1 MSVQGVVLACGGERR
16 FGDLVT
22 QDRPRHMLDLG
33 FNPIVWHALQTL
45 EHGGVKDVRLVARGD
60 HAASR
65 FEAWLREGYDGGCD
79 VQVVAA
85 ADDADTAD
93 ALRAAMPTVSPDAQ
107 VLAVVSGD
115 LVTDVRLSDVLATH
129 VRGGAVATCLLAKRR
144 AWNGVDMKVGRPP
157 KGAHYVGLANDR
169 LLLMA
174 DEEDVDKV
182 LKLRR
187 PMLRRARDLVVHT
200 DLLDAQLYVL
210 DRAKVRALLD
220 AKPHMTSL
228 QLDVIPALVR
238 RQFRDFVPGGSAE
251 EPSKTSETSGD
262 AGLMEAVFGVAN
274 QGGNQG
280 ETHRPPNLSVTDQTL
295 GGPCCAHLAPDDAY
309 CARVDTVRL
318 FFIFFIFAWAICL
331 TSCYQPKPQVVPALL
346 EVSRE
351 VASSQPGDAAHLNG
365 RKMSKYENF
374 VDPSVVIGGKSTI
387 GPGCIVGVGTSFGEK
402 CSVKRSVVGAG
413 CSVGDGVKL
422 VNCVV
427 MNRATIED
435 GATVQGSVVGPRA
448 VIGAG
453 ASLRECLVEAE
464 FEVEEGDDVRSE
476 TLQNKSR

>member
-1 MSVQGVVLACGGERR
+1 MCARRRGRRVTMSVQGVVLACGGERR

-93 ALRAAMPTVSPDAQ
+93 ALRAAMPTVNPDAQ
-107 VLAVVSGD
+107 VLAVISGD

-157 KGAHYVGLANDR
+157 KGAHYVGLANDK

-187 PMLRRARDLVVHT
+187 PMLGRVRDLVVHT

-210 DRAKVRALLD
+210 DRAQVKTMLD
-220 AKPHMTSL
+220 DKPRMTSL

-238 RQFRDFVPGGSAE
+238 RQFRAQLAGSAGPE
-251 EPSKTSETSGD
+251 QAVQSHVTSETSD
-262 AGLMEAVFGVAN
+262 DGLMEAVFGVAN
-274 QGGNQG
+274 QGAGHGGGTSTQM
-280 ETHRPPNLSVTDQTL
+280 PPPTTQ
-295 GGPCCAHLAPDDAY
+295 PCCAHLAPDDAY
-309 CARVDTVRL
+309 CARVDTV
-318 FFIFFIFAWAICL
+318 
-331 TSCYQPKPQVVPALL
+331 VPALL

-351 VASSQPGDAAHLNG
+351 IASSQPGDAAHLNG

-374 VDPSVVIGGKSTI
+374 VDPTVVIGGKSTI
-387 GPGCIVGVGTSFGEK
+387 GPGCIVNAGTQFGEK

-413 CSVGDGVKL
+413 CHVGSGVKL

-435 GATVQGSVVGPRA
+435 GATVQGSVIGPRA

-476 TLQNKSR
+476 TLRNKSR

>member
-187 PMLRRARDLVVHT
+187 PMLRRERDLVVHT

-210 DRAKVRALLD
+210 DRPTVRALLD

-228 QLDVIPALVR
+228 QLDVVPALVR
-238 RQFRDFVPGGSAE
+238 RQFRGVGVGGSA

-262 AGLMEAVFGVAN
+262 AGLMEAVFGVATTT
-274 QGGNQG
+274 GGNEG
-280 ETHRPPNLSVTDQTL
+280 ETHRPPNHLSVTTDQTPL

-309 CARVDTVRL
+309 CARVDT
-318 FFIFFIFAWAICL
+318 
-331 TSCYQPKPQVVPALL
+331 TVPALL

-374 VDPSVVIGGKSTI
+374 VDPSVSIGTKSTI
-387 GPGCIVGVGTSFGEK
+387 GPGCIVGAGTSFGEK

>member
-79 VQVVAA
+79 VRVVTAA
-85 ADDADTAD
+85 EDADTAD
-93 ALRAAMPTVSPDAQ
+93 ALRAAMPTANPDAQ
-107 VLAVVSGD
+107 VLAVVAGD

-157 KGAHYVGLANDR
+157 KGAHYVGLANDK

-187 PMLRRARDLVVHT
+187 PMLGRVRDLVVHT

-210 DRAKVRALLD
+210 DRAQVKTMLD
-220 AKPHMTSL
+220 DKPRMTSL

-238 RQFRDFVPGGSAE
+238 RQFRAQPAGSAGPE
-251 EPSKTSETSGD
+251 QAVQSHVTSETSD
-262 AGLMEAVFGVAN
+262 DGLMEAVFGVAN
-274 QGGNQG
+274 QGAGHGGGTSTQM
-280 ETHRPPNLSVTDQTL
+280 PPPTTQ
-295 GGPCCAHLAPDDAY
+295 PCCAHLAPDDAY
-309 CARVDTVRL
+309 CARVDTV
-318 FFIFFIFAWAICL
+318 
-331 TSCYQPKPQVVPALL
+331 VPALL

-351 VASSQPGDAAHLNG
+351 IASSQPGDAAHLNG

-387 GPGCIVGVGTSFGEK
+387 GPGCVVNAGTQFGEK

-413 CSVGDGVKL
+413 CHVGSGVKL

-435 GATVQGSVVGPRA
+435 GATVQGSVIGPRA

-476 TLQNKSR
+476 TLRNKSR

>member
-107 VLAVVSGD
+107 VLAVVAGD

-174 DEEDVDKV
+174 DEEHVDKV

-187 PMLRRARDLVVHT
+187 PMLNQLEKLGAPPVGNLVVHT

-210 DRAKVRALLD
+210 DRAPVSALLD

-228 QLDVIPALVR
+228 QLDVVPALVR
-238 RQFRDFVPGGSAE
+238 RQFRGEVAGSNPAGSALLAR
-251 EPSKTSETSGD
+251 SAGSETSGD

-274 QGGNQG
+274 EG
-280 ETHRPPNLSVTDQTL
+280 ETHRRPNHLGAVAL

-309 CARVDTVRL
+309 CARVDT
-318 FFIFFIFAWAICL
+318 
-331 TSCYQPKPQVVPALL
+331 VVPALL

-365 RKMSKYENF
+365 RKMSYPYENF

-413 CSVGDGVKL
+413 CSVGDGVRL

-435 GATVQGSVVGPRA
+435 GATVQGSVIGPRA

>member
-1 MSVQGVVLACGGERR
+1 MCARRRGRRVTMSVQGVVLACGGERR

-79 VQVVAA
+79 VRVVTAA
-85 ADDADTAD
+85 EDADTAD
-93 ALRAAMPTVSPDAQ
+93 ALRAAMPTANPDAQ
-107 VLAVVSGD
+107 VLAVVAGD

-144 AWNGVDMKVGRPP
+144 AWNGLDMKVGRPP

-187 PMLRRARDLVVHT
+187 PMLGRARDLVVHT

-210 DRAKVRALLD
+210 DNARVSALLD
-220 AKPHMTSL
+220 AKPRMTSL

-238 RQFRDFVPGGSAE
+238 RQFKPGSEDNGSA
-251 EPSKTSETSGD
+251 PITSSSPETSNSD
-262 AGLMEAVFGVAN
+262 GLMDAVFGAASSPHPTTSSHDAP
-274 QGGNQG
+274 
-280 ETHRPPNLSVTDQTL
+280 THHPAPA
-295 GGPCCAHLAPDDAY
+295 PCCAHLAPDDAY
-309 CARVDTVRL
+309 CARVDTV
-318 FFIFFIFAWAICL
+318 
-331 TSCYQPKPQVVPALL
+331 VPALL

-351 VASSQPGDAAHLNG
+351 IASSNPGDAAHLNG

-374 VDPSVVIGGKSTI
+374 VDPTVVIGGKSAI
-387 GPGCIVGVGTSFGEK
+387 GPGCIVGPGTSFGEK

-413 CSVGDGVKL
+413 CHVGDGVRL

>member
-1 MSVQGVVLACGGERR
+1 MCARRRGRRVTMSVQGVVLACGGERR
-16 FGDLVT
+16 FGNLVT

-79 VQVVAA
+79 VRVVTAA
-85 ADDADTAD
+85 EDADTAD
-93 ALRAAMPTVSPDAQ
+93 ALRAAMPTANPDAQ
-107 VLAVVSGD
+107 VLAVVAGD

-144 AWNGVDMKVGRPP
+144 AWNGLDMKVGRPP

-187 PMLRRARDLVVHT
+187 PMLGRARDLVVHT

-210 DRAKVRALLD
+210 DKARVSALLD
-220 AKPHMTSL
+220 AKPRMTSL

-238 RQFRDFVPGGSAE
+238 RQFKPGSEGNGSA
-251 EPSKTSETSGD
+251 PITSTRPEETSNSD
-262 AGLMEAVFGVAN
+262 GLMDAVFGAA
-274 QGGNQG
+274 GASHPAASSHDAP
-280 ETHRPPNLSVTDQTL
+280 TT
-295 GGPCCAHLAPDDAY
+295 CCAHLAPDDAY
-309 CARVDTVRL
+309 CARVDTV
-318 FFIFFIFAWAICL
+318 
-331 TSCYQPKPQVVPALL
+331 VPALL

-351 VASSQPGDAAHLNG
+351 IASSNPGDASHLNG

-374 VDPSVVIGGKSTI
+374 VDPTVVIGGKSAI
-387 GPGCIVGVGTSFGEK
+387 GPGCIVGPGTSFGEK

-413 CSVGDGVKL
+413 CHVGDGVRL

>member
-45 EHGGVKDVRLVARGD
+45 EAGGVKDVLLVARGD

-65 FEAWLREGYDGGCD
+65 FDAWLKEGYEGGCD
-79 VQVVAA
+79 VEVITAPE
-85 ADDADTAD
+85 DADTAD
-93 ALRAAMPTVSPDAQ
+93 ALRAAMPRVSADADT
-107 VLAVVSGD
+107 LAVVAGD
-115 LVTDVRLSDVLATH
+115 LVTDVSIADVLATH
-129 VRGGAVATCLLAKRR
+129 VRRGAVATCLLAKRR
-144 AWNGVDMKVGRPP
+144 AWNGLDMKVGRPP
-157 KGAHYVGLANDR
+157 KGAHYIGLSGDK

-187 PMLRRARDLVVHT
+187 PMMNRVSDFVVHT

-210 DRAKVRALLD
+210 DKNEVSHLLEQ
-220 AKPHMTSL
+220 KRHMTSL

-238 RQFRDFVPGGSAE
+238 RQFAPGSDQVGKSSSSESA
-251 EPSKTSETSGD
+251 GAD
-262 AGLMEAVFGVAN
+262 ANADDGGLMEAVFGVDKEN
-274 QGGNQG
+274 KDTKGGEG
-280 ETHRPPNLSVTDQTL
+280 APR
-295 GGPCCAHLAPDDAY
+295 PCCAHLAPDDAY
-309 CARVDTVRL
+309 CARVDTV
-318 FFIFFIFAWAICL
+318 
-331 TSCYQPKPQVVPALL
+331 VPALL

-351 VASSQPGDAAHLNG
+351 IADGAVAAHLNG
-365 RKMSKYENF
+365 RRMSKYENF
-374 VDPSVVIGGKSTI
+374 VDPTVVIGGKSTI
-387 GPGCIVGVGTSFGEK
+387 GPGCIVGGGTSFGEK

-413 CSVGDGVKL
+413 CSVGSGVKL

-435 GATVQGSVVGPRA
+435 GATVQGSVIGPRA
-448 VIGAG
+448 VIGSG
-453 ASLRECLVEAE
+453 ASLRECAVQAE
-464 FEVEEGDDVRSE
+464 YEVEEGDDLRSE
-476 TLQNKSR
+476 TLQNRR

>member
-45 EHGGVKDVRLVARGD
+45 EQGGVKDVRLVARGD

-93 ALRAAMPTVSPDAQ
+93 ALRAAMPTVNPDAQ
-107 VLAVVSGD
+107 VLAVISGD

-157 KGAHYVGLANDR
+157 KGAHYVGLANDK

-187 PMLRRARDLVVHT
+187 PMLGRVRDLVVHT

-210 DRAKVRALLD
+210 DRAQVKTMLD
-220 AKPHMTSL
+220 DKPRMTSL

-238 RQFRDFVPGGSAE
+238 RQFRAQPAGSAGSAE
-251 EPSKTSETSGD
+251 AVPAHITSETSD
-262 AGLMEAVFGVAN
+262 DGLMEAVFGVAN
-274 QGGNQG
+274 QGAGHGGGTSTQM
-280 ETHRPPNLSVTDQTL
+280 PPPTTQ
-295 GGPCCAHLAPDDAY
+295 PCCAHLAPDDAY
-309 CARVDTVRL
+309 CARVDTV
-318 FFIFFIFAWAICL
+318 
-331 TSCYQPKPQVVPALL
+331 VPALL

-351 VASSQPGDAAHLNG
+351 IASSQPGDAAHLNG

-387 GPGCIVGVGTSFGEK
+387 GPGCIVNAGTQFGEK

-413 CSVGDGVKL
+413 CHVGSGVKL

-435 GATVQGSVVGPRA
+435 GATVQGSVIGPRA

-476 TLQNKSR
+476 TLRNKSR

>member
-93 ALRAAMPTVSPDAQ
+93 ALRAAMPTVNPDAQ
-107 VLAVVSGD
+107 VLAVISGD

-157 KGAHYVGLANDR
+157 KGAHYVGLANDK

-187 PMLRRARDLVVHT
+187 PMLGRVRDLVVHT

-210 DRAKVRALLD
+210 DRVQVKTLLD
-220 AKPHMTSL
+220 AKPRMTSL

-238 RQFRDFVPGGSAE
+238 RQFRAQPAGSAGTE
-251 EPSKTSETSGD
+251 RAVQSHVTSETSD
-262 AGLMEAVFGVAN
+262 DGLMEAVFGVAN
-274 QGGNQG
+274 QGAGHGHGTSTQMS
-280 ETHRPPNLSVTDQTL
+280 PPTTR
-295 GGPCCAHLAPDDAY
+295 PCCAHLAPEDAY
-309 CARVDTVRL
+309 CARVDT
-318 FFIFFIFAWAICL
+318 
-331 TSCYQPKPQVVPALL
+331 VVPALL

-351 VASSQPGDAAHLNG
+351 IASSQPGDAAHLNG

-387 GPGCIVGVGTSFGEK
+387 GPGCIVGAGAQFGEK

-413 CSVGDGVKL
+413 CHVGSGVKL

-435 GATVQGSVVGPRA
+435 GATVQGSVIGPRA

-476 TLQNKSR
+476 TLRNKSR

>member
-1 MSVQGVVLACGGERR
+1 MCARRRGRRVTMSVQGVVLACGGERR

-79 VQVVAA
+79 VRVVAA
-85 ADDADTAD
+85 AEDADTAD
-93 ALRAAMPTVSPDAQ
+93 ALRAAMPTANPDAQ
-107 VLAVVSGD
+107 VLAVVAGD

-144 AWNGVDMKVGRPP
+144 AWNGLDMKVGRPP

-187 PMLRRARDLVVHT
+187 PMLGRARDLVVHT

-210 DRAKVRALLD
+210 DKARVSALLD
-220 AKPHMTSL
+220 AKPRMTSL

-238 RQFRDFVPGGSAE
+238 RQFKPGSEGSGSA
-251 EPSKTSETSGD
+251 PITSSSPETSNSD
-262 AGLMEAVFGVAN
+262 GLMDAVFGAA
-274 QGGNQG
+274 GASHPAASSHDAP
-280 ETHRPPNLSVTDQTL
+280 TT
-295 GGPCCAHLAPDDAY
+295 CCAHLAPDDAY
-309 CARVDTVRL
+309 CARVDTV
-318 FFIFFIFAWAICL
+318 
-331 TSCYQPKPQVVPALL
+331 VPALL

-351 VASSQPGDAAHLNG
+351 IASSNPGDAAHLNG

-374 VDPSVVIGGKSTI
+374 VDPTVVIGGKSAI
-387 GPGCIVGVGTSFGEK
+387 GPGCIVGPGTSFGEK

-413 CSVGDGVKL
+413 CHVGDGVRL

>member
-1 MSVQGVVLACGGERR
+1 MDMV
-16 FGDLVT
+16 
-22 QDRPRHMLDLG
+22 
-33 FNPIVWHALQTL
+33 
-45 EHGGVKDVRLVARGD
+45 
-60 HAASR
+60 
-65 FEAWLREGYDGGCD
+65 
-79 VQVVAA
+79 
-85 ADDADTAD
+85 
-93 ALRAAMPTVSPDAQ
+93 
-107 VLAVVSGD
+107 
-115 LVTDVRLSDVLATH
+115 ATH
-129 VRGGAVATCLLAKRR
+129 ARCGAVATCLLAKRR
-144 AWNGVDMKVGRPP
+144 AWNGLDMKVGRPP

-187 PMLRRARDLVVHT
+187 PMLSRERDLVVHT
-200 DLLDAQLYVL
+200 DLLDTQLYVL
-210 DRAKVRALLD
+210 DKARVRALLD
-220 AKPHMTSL
+220 AKPRMTSL

-238 RQFRDFVPGGSAE
+238 RQFKPGSEGGGAPPASRR
-251 EPSKTSETSGD
+251 PETSNSD
-262 AGLMEAVFGVAN
+262 GLMDAVFGAAASHHAASSHDAPP
-274 QGGNQG
+274 
-280 ETHRPPNLSVTDQTL
+280 THHPAPA
-295 GGPCCAHLAPDDAY
+295 PCCAHLAPDDAY
-309 CARVDTVRL
+309 CARVDTV
-318 FFIFFIFAWAICL
+318 
-331 TSCYQPKPQVVPALL
+331 VPALL

-351 VASSQPGDAAHLNG
+351 IASSNPGDAAHLNG

-374 VDPSVVIGGKSTI
+374 VDPTVAIGGKSAI
-387 GPGCIVGVGTSFGEK
+387 GPGCIVGAGTSFGEK

-413 CSVGDGVKL
+413 CHVGDGVRL

-435 GATVQGSVVGPRA
+435 GATVQGSVIGPRA

>member
-93 ALRAAMPTVSPDAQ
+93 ALRAAMPTANPDAQ
-107 VLAVVSGD
+107 VLAVVAGD

-157 KGAHYVGLANDR
+157 KGAHYVGLANDK

-187 PMLRRARDLVVHT
+187 PMLGRVRDLVVHT

-210 DRAKVRALLD
+210 DRAQVKTMLD
-220 AKPHMTSL
+220 DKPRMTSL

-238 RQFRDFVPGGSAE
+238 RQFRAQLAGSAGPE
-251 EPSKTSETSGD
+251 QVVQSHVTSETSD
-262 AGLMEAVFGVAN
+262 DGLMEAVFGVAN
-274 QGGNQG
+274 EGAGHGGG
-280 ETHRPPNLSVTDQTL
+280 TSTPSPPTTQ
-295 GGPCCAHLAPDDAY
+295 PCCAHLAPDDAY
-309 CARVDTVRL
+309 CARVDTV
-318 FFIFFIFAWAICL
+318 
-331 TSCYQPKPQVVPALL
+331 VPALL

-351 VASSQPGDAAHLNG
+351 IASSQPGDAAHLNG

-387 GPGCIVGVGTSFGEK
+387 GPGCVVNAGTQFGEK

-413 CSVGDGVKL
+413 CHVGSGVKL

>member
-79 VQVVAA
+79 VRVVTAA
-85 ADDADTAD
+85 EDADTAD
-93 ALRAAMPTVSPDAQ
+93 ALRAAMPTANPDAQ
-107 VLAVVSGD
+107 VLAVVAGD

-157 KGAHYVGLANDR
+157 KGAHYVGLANDK

-187 PMLRRARDLVVHT
+187 PMLGRVRDLVVHT

-210 DRAKVRALLD
+210 DRAQVKTMLD
-220 AKPHMTSL
+220 DKPRMTSL

-238 RQFRDFVPGGSAE
+238 RQFRAQLAGSAGPE
-251 EPSKTSETSGD
+251 QAVQSHVTSETSD
-262 AGLMEAVFGVAN
+262 DGLMEAVFGVAN
-274 QGGNQG
+274 QGAGHGGGTSTQM
-280 ETHRPPNLSVTDQTL
+280 PPPTTQ
-295 GGPCCAHLAPDDAY
+295 PCCAHLAPDDAY
-309 CARVDTVRL
+309 CARVDTV
-318 FFIFFIFAWAICL
+318 
-331 TSCYQPKPQVVPALL
+331 VPALL

-351 VASSQPGDAAHLNG
+351 IASSQPGDAAHLNG

-374 VDPSVVIGGKSTI
+374 VDPTVVIGGKSTI
-387 GPGCIVGVGTSFGEK
+387 GPGCIVNAGTQFGEK

-413 CSVGDGVKL
+413 CHVGSGVKL

-435 GATVQGSVVGPRA
+435 GATVQGSVIGPRA

-476 TLQNKSR
+476 TLRNKSR

>member
-1 MSVQGVVLACGGERR
+1 MCARRRGRRVTMSVQGVVLACGGERR

-79 VQVVAA
+79 VRVVTAA
-85 ADDADTAD
+85 EDADTAD
-93 ALRAAMPTVSPDAQ
+93 ALRAAMPTANPDAQ
-107 VLAVVSGD
+107 VLAVVAGD

-144 AWNGVDMKVGRPP
+144 AWNGLDMKVGRPP

-187 PMLRRARDLVVHT
+187 PMLGRARDLVVHT

-210 DRAKVRALLD
+210 DKARVSALLD
-220 AKPHMTSL
+220 AKPRMTSL

-238 RQFRDFVPGGSAE
+238 RQFKPGSEDNGSA
-251 EPSKTSETSGD
+251 PITSSSPETSNSD
-262 AGLMEAVFGVAN
+262 GLMDAVFGAA
-274 QGGNQG
+274 GASHPAASSHDAP
-280 ETHRPPNLSVTDQTL
+280 TT
-295 GGPCCAHLAPDDAY
+295 CCAHLAPDDAY
-309 CARVDTVRL
+309 CARVDTV
-318 FFIFFIFAWAICL
+318 
-331 TSCYQPKPQVVPALL
+331 VPALL

-351 VASSQPGDAAHLNG
+351 IASSNPGDAAHLNG

-374 VDPSVVIGGKSTI
+374 VDPTVVIGGKSAI
-387 GPGCIVGVGTSFGEK
+387 GPGCIVGPGTSFGEK

-413 CSVGDGVKL
+413 CHVGDGVRL

>member
-93 ALRAAMPTVSPDAQ
+93 ALRAAMPTVNPDAQ
-107 VLAVVSGD
+107 VLAVISGD

-157 KGAHYVGLANDR
+157 KGAHYVGLANDK

-187 PMLRRARDLVVHT
+187 PMLGRVRDLVVHT

-210 DRAKVRALLD
+210 DRAQVKTMLD
-220 AKPHMTSL
+220 DKPRMTSL

-238 RQFRDFVPGGSAE
+238 RQFRAQLAGSAGPE
-251 EPSKTSETSGD
+251 QAVQSHVTSETSD
-262 AGLMEAVFGVAN
+262 DGLMEAVFGVAN
-274 QGGNQG
+274 QGAGHGGGTSTQM
-280 ETHRPPNLSVTDQTL
+280 PPPTTQ
-295 GGPCCAHLAPDDAY
+295 PCCAHLAPDDAY
-309 CARVDTVRL
+309 CARVDTV
-318 FFIFFIFAWAICL
+318 
-331 TSCYQPKPQVVPALL
+331 VPALL

-351 VASSQPGDAAHLNG
+351 IASSQPGDAAHLNG

-374 VDPSVVIGGKSTI
+374 VDPTVVIGGKSTI
-387 GPGCIVGVGTSFGEK
+387 GPGCIVNAGTQFGEK

-413 CSVGDGVKL
+413 CHVGSGVKL

-435 GATVQGSVVGPRA
+435 GATVQGSVIGPRA

-476 TLQNKSR
+476 TLRNKSR

>member
-93 ALRAAMPTVSPDAQ
+93 ALRAAMPTVNPDAQ
-107 VLAVVSGD
+107 VLAVISGD

-157 KGAHYVGLANDR
+157 KGAHYVGLANDK

-187 PMLRRARDLVVHT
+187 PMLGRVRDLVVHT

-210 DRAKVRALLD
+210 DRAQVKTMLD
-220 AKPHMTSL
+220 DKPRMTSL

-238 RQFRDFVPGGSAE
+238 RQFRAQPAGSAGSAE
-251 EPSKTSETSGD
+251 AVSAHITSETSD
-262 AGLMEAVFGVAN
+262 DGLMEAVFGVAN
-274 QGGNQG
+274 QGSGYGGGTSTQM
-280 ETHRPPNLSVTDQTL
+280 PPPTTQ
-295 GGPCCAHLAPDDAY
+295 PCCAYLAPDDAY
-309 CARVDTVRL
+309 CARVDTV
-318 FFIFFIFAWAICL
+318 
-331 TSCYQPKPQVVPALL
+331 VPALL

-351 VASSQPGDAAHLNG
+351 IASSQPGDAAHLNG

-387 GPGCIVGVGTSFGEK
+387 GPGCVVNAGTQFGEK

-413 CSVGDGVKL
+413 CHVGSGVKL

-435 GATVQGSVVGPRA
+435 GATVQGSVIGPRA

-476 TLQNKSR
+476 TLRNKSR

>member
-1 MSVQGVVLACGGERR
+1 MGRCWPARLLWRKRPGFGDLAGRRGPERVTMSVQGVVLACGGERR

-93 ALRAAMPTVSPDAQ
+93 ALRAAMPTVNPDAQ

-157 KGAHYVGLANDR
+157 KGAHYVGLANDK

-187 PMLRRARDLVVHT
+187 PMLGRARDLVVHT

-210 DRAKVRALLD
+210 DRARGEAMLD
-220 AKPHMTSL
+220 DKPRMTSL

-238 RQFRDFVPGGSAE
+238 RQFKPGAEDNGSA
-251 EPSKTSETSGD
+251 PITSSSPETSNSD
-262 AGLMEAVFGVAN
+262 GLMDAVFGA
-274 QGGNQG
+274 
-280 ETHRPPNLSVTDQTL
+280 
-295 GGPCCAHLAPDDAY
+295 
-309 CARVDTVRL
+309 
-318 FFIFFIFAWAICL
+318 
-331 TSCYQPKPQVVPALL
+331 
-346 EVSRE
+346 
-351 VASSQPGDAAHLNG
+351 
-365 RKMSKYENF
+365 
-374 VDPSVVIGGKSTI
+374 
-387 GPGCIVGVGTSFGEK
+387 
-402 CSVKRSVVGAG
+402 
-413 CSVGDGVKL
+413 
-422 VNCVV
+422 
-427 MNRATIED
+427 
-435 GATVQGSVVGPRA
+435 
-448 VIGAG
+448 AG
-453 ASLRECLVEAE
+453 ASHPAASSHDAPTTHRAARTSPPTTRTAPGWTRWCP
-464 FEVEEGDDVRSE
+464 RC
-476 TLQNKSR
+476 SR

>member
-79 VQVVAA
+79 VRVVTAA
-85 ADDADTAD
+85 EDADTAD
-93 ALRAAMPTVSPDAQ
+93 ALRAAMPTANPDAQ
-107 VLAVVSGD
+107 VLAVVAGD

-144 AWNGVDMKVGRPP
+144 AWNGLDMKVGRPP

-187 PMLRRARDLVVHT
+187 PMLGRARDLVVHT

-210 DRAKVRALLD
+210 DKARVRALLD
-220 AKPHMTSL
+220 AKPRMTSL

-238 RQFRDFVPGGSAE
+238 RQFKPGSEGNGSA
-251 EPSKTSETSGD
+251 PVSY
-262 AGLMEAVFGVAN
+262 
-274 QGGNQG
+274 
-280 ETHRPPNLSVTDQTL
+280 THLPLPTIYSV
-295 GGPCCAHLAPDDAY
+295 
-309 CARVDTVRL
+309 
-318 FFIFFIFAWAICL
+318 
-331 TSCYQPKPQVVPALL
+331 
-346 EVSRE
+346 
-351 VASSQPGDAAHLNG
+351 
-365 RKMSKYENF
+365 
-374 VDPSVVIGGKSTI
+374 
-387 GPGCIVGVGTSFGEK
+387 
-402 CSVKRSVVGAG
+402 
-413 CSVGDGVKL
+413 
-422 VNCVV
+422 
-427 MNRATIED
+427 
-435 GATVQGSVVGPRA
+435 
-448 VIGAG
+448 
-453 ASLRECLVEAE
+453 
-464 FEVEEGDDVRSE
+464 
-476 TLQNKSR
+476 

>member
-93 ALRAAMPTVSPDAQ
+93 ALRAAMPTVNPDAQ
-107 VLAVVSGD
+107 VLAVISGD

-157 KGAHYVGLANDR
+157 KGAHYVGLANDK

-187 PMLRRARDLVVHT
+187 PMLGRVRDLVVHT

-210 DRAKVRALLD
+210 DRAQVKTMLD
-220 AKPHMTSL
+220 DKPRMTSL

-238 RQFRDFVPGGSAE
+238 RQFRAQPAGSAGPE
-251 EPSKTSETSGD
+251 QAVQSHVTSETSD
-262 AGLMEAVFGVAN
+262 DGLMEAVFGVAN
-274 QGGNQG
+274 QGAGHGGGTSTQM
-280 ETHRPPNLSVTDQTL
+280 PPPITQ
-295 GGPCCAHLAPDDAY
+295 PCCAHLAPDEAY
-309 CARVDTVRL
+309 CARVDT
-318 FFIFFIFAWAICL
+318 
-331 TSCYQPKPQVVPALL
+331 VVPALL

-351 VASSQPGDAAHLNG
+351 IASSQPGDAAHLNG

-387 GPGCIVGVGTSFGEK
+387 GPGCIVNAGTQFGEK

-413 CSVGDGVKL
+413 CHVGSGVKL

-435 GATVQGSVVGPRA
+435 GATVQGSVIGPRA

-476 TLQNKSR
+476 TLRNKSR

>member
-1 MSVQGVVLACGGERR
+1 MCARRRGRRVTMSVQGVVLACGGERR

-79 VQVVAA
+79 VRVVTAA
-85 ADDADTAD
+85 EDADTAD
-93 ALRAAMPTVSPDAQ
+93 ALRAAMPTANPDAQ
-107 VLAVVSGD
+107 VLAVVAGD

-144 AWNGVDMKVGRPP
+144 AWNGLDMKVGRPP

-187 PMLRRARDLVVHT
+187 PMLGRARDLVVHT

-210 DRAKVRALLD
+210 DKARVRALLD
-220 AKPHMTSL
+220 AKPRMTSL

-238 RQFRDFVPGGSAE
+238 RQFKPGSEGNGSA
-251 EPSKTSETSGD
+251 PITSTRPEETSNSD
-262 AGLMEAVFGVAN
+262 GLMDAVFGAA
-274 QGGNQG
+274 GASHPAASSHDAP
-280 ETHRPPNLSVTDQTL
+280 TT
-295 GGPCCAHLAPDDAY
+295 CCAHLAPDDAY
-309 CARVDTVRL
+309 CARVDTV
-318 FFIFFIFAWAICL
+318 
-331 TSCYQPKPQVVPALL
+331 VPALL

-351 VASSQPGDAAHLNG
+351 IASSNPGDASHLNG

-374 VDPSVVIGGKSTI
+374 VDPTVVIGGKSAI
-387 GPGCIVGVGTSFGEK
+387 GPGCIVGPGTSFGEK

-413 CSVGDGVKL
+413 CHVGDGVRL

>member
-1 MSVQGVVLACGGERR
+1 MCARRRGRRVTMSVQGVVLACGGERR

-79 VQVVAA
+79 VRVVTAA
-85 ADDADTAD
+85 EDADTAD
-93 ALRAAMPTVSPDAQ
+93 ALRAAMPTANPDAQ
-107 VLAVVSGD
+107 VLAVVAGD

-144 AWNGVDMKVGRPP
+144 AWNGLDMKVGRPP

-182 LKLRR
+182 LKLRQ
-187 PMLRRARDLVVHT
+187 PMLGRARDLVVHT

-210 DRAKVRALLD
+210 DKARVSALLD
-220 AKPHMTSL
+220 AKPRMTSL

-238 RQFRDFVPGGSAE
+238 RQFKPGSEGNGSA
-251 EPSKTSETSGD
+251 PITSTRPEETSNSD
-262 AGLMEAVFGVAN
+262 GLMDAVFGAA
-274 QGGNQG
+274 GASHPAASSHDAP
-280 ETHRPPNLSVTDQTL
+280 TT
-295 GGPCCAHLAPDDAY
+295 CCAHLAPDDAY
-309 CARVDTVRL
+309 CARVDTV
-318 FFIFFIFAWAICL
+318 
-331 TSCYQPKPQVVPALL
+331 VPALL

-351 VASSQPGDAAHLNG
+351 IASSNPGDASHLNG

-374 VDPSVVIGGKSTI
+374 VDPTVVIGGKSAI
-387 GPGCIVGVGTSFGEK
+387 GPGCIVGPGTSFGEK

-413 CSVGDGVKL
+413 CHVGDGVRL

>member
-79 VQVVAA
+79 VRVVAA
-85 ADDADTAD
+85 AEDADTAD
-93 ALRAAMPTVSPDAQ
+93 ALRAAMPTANPDAQ
-107 VLAVVSGD
+107 VLAVVAGD

-144 AWNGVDMKVGRPP
+144 AWNGLDMKVGRPP

-187 PMLRRARDLVVHT
+187 PMLGRARDLVVHT

-210 DRAKVRALLD
+210 DKARVSALLD
-220 AKPHMTSL
+220 AKPRMTSL

-238 RQFRDFVPGGSAE
+238 RQFKPGSEGNGSA
-251 EPSKTSETSGD
+251 PITSTRPEETSNSD
-262 AGLMEAVFGVAN
+262 GLMDAVFGAA
-274 QGGNQG
+274 GASHP
-280 ETHRPPNLSVTDQTL
+280 TTSSHDAPTI
-295 GGPCCAHLAPDDAY
+295 CCAHVAPDDAY
-309 CARVDTVRL
+309 CARVDTV
-318 FFIFFIFAWAICL
+318 
-331 TSCYQPKPQVVPALL
+331 VPALL

-351 VASSQPGDAAHLNG
+351 IASSNPGDASHLNG
-365 RKMSKYENF
+365 RKISKYENF
-374 VDPSVVIGGKSTI
+374 VDPTVVIGGKSAI
-387 GPGCIVGVGTSFGEK
+387 GPGCIVGPGTSFGEK

-413 CSVGDGVKL
+413 CHVGDGVRL

-476 TLQNKSR
+476 TLQNKSQ

>member
-1 MSVQGVVLACGGERR
+1 MCARRRGRRVTMSVQGVVLACGGERR

-79 VQVVAA
+79 VRVVTAA
-85 ADDADTAD
+85 EDADTAD
-93 ALRAAMPTVSPDAQ
+93 ALRAAMPTVNPDAQ
-107 VLAVVSGD
+107 VLAVISGD

-144 AWNGVDMKVGRPP
+144 AWNGLDMKVGRPP

-187 PMLRRARDLVVHT
+187 PMLGRARDLVVHT

-210 DRAKVRALLD
+210 DKARVSALLD
-220 AKPHMTSL
+220 AKPRMTSL

-238 RQFRDFVPGGSAE
+238 RQFKPGSEGNGSA
-251 EPSKTSETSGD
+251 PITSTRPEETSNSD
-262 AGLMEAVFGVAN
+262 GLMDAVFGAA
-274 QGGNQG
+274 GASHPAASSHDAP
-280 ETHRPPNLSVTDQTL
+280 TT
-295 GGPCCAHLAPDDAY
+295 CCAHLAPDDAY
-309 CARVDTVRL
+309 CARVDTV
-318 FFIFFIFAWAICL
+318 
-331 TSCYQPKPQVVPALL
+331 VPALL

-351 VASSQPGDAAHLNG
+351 IASSNPGDASHLNG

-374 VDPSVVIGGKSTI
+374 VDPTVVIGGKSAI
-387 GPGCIVGVGTSFGEK
+387 GPGCIVGPGTSFGEK

-413 CSVGDGVKL
+413 CHVGDGVRL

>member
-1 MSVQGVVLACGGERR
+1 MCARRRGRRVTMSVQGVVLACGGERR

-79 VQVVAA
+79 VRVVAA
-85 ADDADTAD
+85 AEDADTAD
-93 ALRAAMPTVSPDAQ
+93 ALRAAMPTANPDAQ
-107 VLAVVSGD
+107 VLAVVAGD

-144 AWNGVDMKVGRPP
+144 AWNGLDMKVGRPP

-187 PMLRRARDLVVHT
+187 PMLGRARDLVVHT

-210 DRAKVRALLD
+210 DKARVSALLD
-220 AKPHMTSL
+220 AKPRMTSL

-238 RQFRDFVPGGSAE
+238 RQFKPGSEGNGSA
-251 EPSKTSETSGD
+251 PITSTRPEETSNSD
-262 AGLMEAVFGVAN
+262 GLMDAVFGAA
-274 QGGNQG
+274 GASHPAASSHDAP
-280 ETHRPPNLSVTDQTL
+280 TT
-295 GGPCCAHLAPDDAY
+295 CCAHLAPDDAY
-309 CARVDTVRL
+309 CARVDTV
-318 FFIFFIFAWAICL
+318 
-331 TSCYQPKPQVVPALL
+331 VPALL

-351 VASSQPGDAAHLNG
+351 IASSNPGDAAHLNG

-374 VDPSVVIGGKSTI
+374 VDPTVVIGGKSAI
-387 GPGCIVGVGTSFGEK
+387 GPGCIVGPGTSFGEK

-413 CSVGDGVKL
+413 CHVGNGVRL

>member
-79 VQVVAA
+79 VRVVTAA
-85 ADDADTAD
+85 EDADTAD
-93 ALRAAMPTVSPDAQ
+93 ALRAAMPTVNPDAQ
-107 VLAVVSGD
+107 VLAVISGD

-157 KGAHYVGLANDR
+157 KGAHYVGLANDK

-187 PMLRRARDLVVHT
+187 PMLGRVRDLVVHT

-210 DRAKVRALLD
+210 DRAQVKTMLD
-220 AKPHMTSL
+220 DKPRMTSL

-238 RQFRDFVPGGSAE
+238 RQFRAQPAGSAGSAE
-251 EPSKTSETSGD
+251 AVPAHITSETSD
-262 AGLMEAVFGVAN
+262 DGLMEAVFGVAN
-274 QGGNQG
+274 QGAGHGGGTSTQM
-280 ETHRPPNLSVTDQTL
+280 PPPTTQ
-295 GGPCCAHLAPDDAY
+295 PCCAHLAPDDAY
-309 CARVDTVRL
+309 CARVDTV
-318 FFIFFIFAWAICL
+318 
-331 TSCYQPKPQVVPALL
+331 VPALL

-351 VASSQPGDAAHLNG
+351 IASSQPGDAAHLNG

-374 VDPSVVIGGKSTI
+374 VDPTVAIGGKSAI
-387 GPGCIVGVGTSFGEK
+387 GPGCIVGPGTSFGEK

-413 CSVGDGVKL
+413 CHVGDGVRL

-435 GATVQGSVVGPRA
+435 GATVQGSVIGPRA

>member
-1 MSVQGVVLACGGERR
+1 MCARRRGRRVTMSVQGVVLACGGERR

-79 VQVVAA
+79 VRVVTAA
-85 ADDADTAD
+85 EDADTAD
-93 ALRAAMPTVSPDAQ
+93 ALRAAMPTANPDAQ
-107 VLAVVSGD
+107 VLAVVAGD

-144 AWNGVDMKVGRPP
+144 AWNGLDMKVGRPP

-187 PMLRRARDLVVHT
+187 PMLGRARDLVVHT

-210 DRAKVRALLD
+210 DKARVSALLD
-220 AKPHMTSL
+220 AKPRMTSL

-238 RQFRDFVPGGSAE
+238 RQFKPGSEDNGSA
-251 EPSKTSETSGD
+251 PITSSSPETSNSD
-262 AGLMEAVFGVAN
+262 GLMDAVFGAA
-274 QGGNQG
+274 GASHPAASSHDAP
-280 ETHRPPNLSVTDQTL
+280 TT
-295 GGPCCAHLAPDDAY
+295 CCAHLAPDDAY
-309 CARVDTVRL
+309 CARVDTV
-318 FFIFFIFAWAICL
+318 
-331 TSCYQPKPQVVPALL
+331 VPALL

-351 VASSQPGDAAHLNG
+351 IASSNPGDASHLNG

-374 VDPSVVIGGKSTI
+374 VDPTVAIGGKSAI
-387 GPGCIVGVGTSFGEK
+387 GPGCIVGPGTSFGEK

-413 CSVGDGVKL
+413 CHVGDGVRL

>member
-93 ALRAAMPTVSPDAQ
+93 ALRAAMPTVNPDAQ
-107 VLAVVSGD
+107 VLAVISGD

-157 KGAHYVGLANDR
+157 KGAHYVGLANDK

-187 PMLRRARDLVVHT
+187 PMLGRVRDLVVHT

-210 DRAKVRALLD
+210 DRAQVKTMLD
-220 AKPHMTSL
+220 DKPRMTSL

-238 RQFRDFVPGGSAE
+238 RQFRAQPAGSAGPE
-251 EPSKTSETSGD
+251 QAVQSHVTSETSD
-262 AGLMEAVFGVAN
+262 DGLMEAVFGVAN
-274 QGGNQG
+274 QGAGHGGGTSTQM
-280 ETHRPPNLSVTDQTL
+280 PPPTTQ
-295 GGPCCAHLAPDDAY
+295 PCCAHLAPDDAY
-309 CARVDTVRL
+309 CARVDTV
-318 FFIFFIFAWAICL
+318 
-331 TSCYQPKPQVVPALL
+331 VPALL

-351 VASSQPGDAAHLNG
+351 IASSQPGDAAHLNG

-387 GPGCIVGVGTSFGEK
+387 GPGCVVNAGTQFGEK

-413 CSVGDGVKL
+413 CHVGSGVKL

-435 GATVQGSVVGPRA
+435 GATVQGSVIGPRA

-476 TLQNKSR
+476 TLRNKSR

>member
-1 MSVQGVVLACGGERR
+1 MCARRRGRRVTMSVQGVVLACGGERR

-79 VQVVAA
+79 VRVVTAA
-85 ADDADTAD
+85 EDADTAD
-93 ALRAAMPTVSPDAQ
+93 ALRAAMPTANPDAQ
-107 VLAVVSGD
+107 VLAVVAGD

-144 AWNGVDMKVGRPP
+144 AWNGLDMKVGRPP

-187 PMLRRARDLVVHT
+187 PMLGRARDLVVHT

-210 DRAKVRALLD
+210 DKARVSALLD
-220 AKPHMTSL
+220 AKPRMTSL

-238 RQFRDFVPGGSAE
+238 RQFKPGSEGNGSA
-251 EPSKTSETSGD
+251 PITSTRPEETSNSD
-262 AGLMEAVFGVAN
+262 GLMDAVFGAA
-274 QGGNQG
+274 GASHPAASSHDAP
-280 ETHRPPNLSVTDQTL
+280 TT
-295 GGPCCAHLAPDDAY
+295 CCAHLAPDDAY
-309 CARVDTVRL
+309 CARVDTV
-318 FFIFFIFAWAICL
+318 
-331 TSCYQPKPQVVPALL
+331 VPALL

-351 VASSQPGDAAHLNG
+351 IASSNPGDAAHLNG

-374 VDPSVVIGGKSTI
+374 VDPTVVIGGKSAI
-387 GPGCIVGVGTSFGEK
+387 GPGCIVGPGTSFGEK

-413 CSVGDGVKL
+413 CHVGDGVRL